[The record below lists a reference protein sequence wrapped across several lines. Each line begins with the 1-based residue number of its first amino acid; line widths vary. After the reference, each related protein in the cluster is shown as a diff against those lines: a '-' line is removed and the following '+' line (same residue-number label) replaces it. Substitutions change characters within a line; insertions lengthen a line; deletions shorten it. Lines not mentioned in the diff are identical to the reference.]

1 MYVYKFICNSMFVCI
16 YKGFIYKASG
26 MCGKLG
32 GNRKML
38 VAIVTTSI
46 TAATLVVVALVAAVV
61 VDNKLT
67 INNNIVYIL
76 FCIHQPHI

>member
-1 MYVYKFICNSMFVCI
+1 MYVCKFICNSMFVCI

-46 TAATLVVVALVAAVV
+46 TVATLVVVALVAAVV
-61 VDNKLT
+61 IDNKLT

>member
-1 MYVYKFICNSMFVCI
+1 MYICKFICNSMFVCI

-46 TAATLVVVALVAAVV
+46 TAATLVVVVVALVAAVV
-61 VDNKLT
+61 VALQT
-67 INNNIVYIL
+67 
-76 FCIHQPHI
+76 FGR